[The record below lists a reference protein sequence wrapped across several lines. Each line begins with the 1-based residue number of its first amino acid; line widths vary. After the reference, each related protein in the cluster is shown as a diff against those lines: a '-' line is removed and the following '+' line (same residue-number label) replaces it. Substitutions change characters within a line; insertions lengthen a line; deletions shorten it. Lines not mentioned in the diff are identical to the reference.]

1 MNMDCLHLNSFS
13 IWIIWSQLRDS
24 LKSSSTAVT
33 GFSVQQR
40 PILFLGTKVSEY
52 AVVSYCE
59 QPFSNPRVF
68 YMHVSLYL
76 LIHGEYLNCWCGVGM
91 ETFLWPWKILIMQKR
106 TVKNYSFIS
115 SSLAVRW
122 AAVSTVLCCC
132 PPEILQGVGSLWM
145 CPDAGVFSLM
155 LFCIVIIFCLDGSIT
170 DLHCSFCVSR
180 VGQNLP
186 KCHYFCYVT

>member
-1 MNMDCLHLNSFS
+1 MNMVCLHLNSFS
-13 IWIIWSQLRDS
+13 IWIMWSQLCDS
-24 LKSSSTAVT
+24 LKSSSTAVM

-40 PILFLGTKVSEY
+40 SILFLGTKVSEY

-59 QPFSNPRVF
+59 QYFSNPRVF
-68 YMHVSLYL
+68 YIHGSVDKE
-76 LIHGEYLNCWCGVGM
+76 IHGEYLNCWCGLGM

-106 TVKNYSFIS
+106 TVKDYSFIS

-122 AAVSTVLCCC
+122 AAVSTVLRCCL
-132 PPEILQGVGSLWM
+132 PKILQGMGSLWM
-145 CPDAGVFSLM
+145 CPDTGVFCLM
-155 LFCIVIIFCLDGSIT
+155 LFCSLIIFCLDGSIT
-170 DLHCSFCVSR
+170 NRGCSFCASR